1 MNRSAFYA
9 ASLFVVVCF
18 CAREAAAISIPYADD
33 FNGPTKTVLNYA
45 PPGWVS
51 DNGTVD
57 WVAAGNPYGVT
68 CFDSS
73 QGCVDLDGTTDHAGV
88 FETAG
93 SFELL
98 AGHTYELSAEVSG
111 NQRGAVANTLEFG
124 FLKGSTLSSA
134 LVTSTV
140 HGIGSSSPF
149 TLYTVFYTP
158 TTNVFARAF
167 FYDVDGHDD
176 QGPILDNVKITAVPL
191 PAAAWLM
198 LSGLA
203 VLGAVARRRKGAA
216 TPQETA

>member
-1 MNRSAFYA
+1 
-9 ASLFVVVCF
+9 
-18 CAREAAAISIPYADD
+18 
-33 FNGPTKTVLNYA
+33 
-45 PPGWVS
+45 
-51 DNGTVD
+51 
-57 WVAAGNPYGVT
+57 
-68 CFDSS
+68 
-73 QGCVDLDGTTDHAGV
+73 
-88 FETAG
+88 
-93 SFELL
+93 
-98 AGHTYELSAEVSG
+98 
-111 NQRGAVANTLEFG
+111 
-124 FLKGSTLSSA
+124 
-134 LVTSTV
+134 VTSTV